1 MAFRRPRHRALT
13 SVSGQKLSAGRGSE
27 QVIFGRLL
35 LRQSDQAV
43 RRPQRNLRRIGRGRR
58 LWPCA
63 PEWLF
68 PESVPVRGGVATTL
82 LISKQGW
89 QCRAVALSALLA
101 SSDEPF
107 LRTAPSGRASGGIRG
122 EARAGEGAV
131 WQLSMR
137 LHAERM
143 PAGVWPKVWGPLAR
157 LRLSLPDVEGHGVS
171 LALRGRCLRR
181 WPEGRFGL
189 RQFCQCGRC

>member
-1 MAFRRPRHRALT
+1 MIHPCSRSGGWEPSPIRCLSHSLPPEQVISDHTDRPRRVNDNQIVCRIALRRPRHRAPT

-122 EARAGEGAV
+122 GGKGWGGR
-131 WQLSMR
+131 R
-137 LHAERM
+137 LATVHAT
-143 PAGVWPKVWGPLAR
+143 P
-157 LRLSLPDVEGHGVS
+157 
-171 LALRGRCLRR
+171 C
-181 WPEGRFGL
+181 
-189 RQFCQCGRC
+189 